1 MFLLNYASEILYG
14 GSPCI
19 SLEPRAPPFG
29 RGAIGALAAYF
40 LPNFRQIGQEMG
52 FKLLSLFLLNY
63 ESYSVKNLYEGSPC
77 ILFGCGTISD
87 TLAAYYL
94 LNLSQIGRDLV
105 TRRNTNWLKHI
116 FKVNIVENLFSI
128 PLACI
133 LKVGKTTFAKLNSP
147 LFEQ

>member
-1 MFLLNYASEILYG
+1 MDGKWGLGFLSFLSLFLLNYASEILYG

-77 ILFGCGTISD
+77 ILFGCGTIND
-87 TLAAYYL
+87 TLVAYYS
-94 LNLSQIGRDLV
+94 LNLSQF
-105 TRRNTNWLKHI
+105 RRLLGSRKLGKI
-116 FKVNIVENLFSI
+116 YLEGSSGAASSGKSI
-128 PLACI
+128 
-133 LKVGKTTFAKLNSP
+133 
-147 LFEQ
+147 